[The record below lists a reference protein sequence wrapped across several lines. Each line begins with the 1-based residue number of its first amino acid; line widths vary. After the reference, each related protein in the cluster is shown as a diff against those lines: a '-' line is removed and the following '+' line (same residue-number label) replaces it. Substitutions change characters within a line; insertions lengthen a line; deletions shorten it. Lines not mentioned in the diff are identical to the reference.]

1 MSSIVIRGVD
11 VAIIDRIK
19 FDGTLDGNWLLHK
32 YPGEEFVLGSQ
43 LIVGE
48 GQLAVFVK
56 GGRALDFLG
65 PGTHT
70 LSTGNI
76 PILLKLVNLPFG
88 SKTPFTAEIYYI
100 NTTLNMNLKWGTESP
115 IQIIDPVYQVR
126 INARANGQYTL
137 RIEDYG
143 LFLTQLVG
151 TRRSGTT
158 ILFNEFIPNFRGII
172 LNSIDT
178 ILAQYIVEHKVS
190 VLEIRTKQKEIGS
203 LCYEEIKE
211 EFTKFGMQLVNFF
224 VNSIN
229 FPDEDME
236 AINEILERK
245 AEFDILGDARYAT
258 EKQFE
263 VMGNFARNEGV
274 SEMANAG
281 VGLGM
286 GLGMI
291 GQVGQAFSNITGN
304 TLGQQAQAQAPS
316 APQSPVTFICK
327 QCSHQNAPDAR
338 FCSGCGSALQAP
350 ATKKVCPK
358 CRTENDEQARFCNQ
372 CGTSIG
378 PAVCRQCGKTQ
389 SPGARFCNECG
400 TSLGT
405 E

>member
-1 MSSIVIRGVD
+1 LSSIVIRGVD
-11 VAIIDRIK
+11 LAIIDRIK
-19 FDGTLDGNWLLHK
+19 FDGTVDGNWLLHK

-137 RIEDYG
+137 RIEDYS

-158 ILFNEFIPNFRGII
+158 ILFSEFVPNFRGII

-178 ILAQYIVEHKVS
+178 ILAQYIVEHRVS
-190 VLEIRTKQKEIGS
+190 VLEIRTKQKEIGG
-203 LCYEEIKE
+203 LCYEEIKA
-211 EFTKFGMQLVNFF
+211 EFTRFGMNLVNFF

-236 AINEILERK
+236 AINEILQRK
-245 AEFDILGDARYAT
+245 AEFNILGDARYAT

-263 VMGNFARNEGV
+263 VMENFSRNEGV
-274 SEMANAG
+274 SGMANAG

-291 GQVGQAFSNITGN
+291 GQVGQAFSQMTNN
-304 TLGQQAQAQAPS
+304 TLGQPSPQAPS
-316 APQSPVTFICK
+316 ASQSPGTIACPR
-327 QCSHQNAPDAR
+327 CRHENTPDAR
-338 FCSGCGSALQAP
+338 FCSGCGSAVQA
-350 ATKKVCPK
+350 AVAKKVCPN
-358 CRTENDEQARFCNQ
+358 CRTENEEQARFCNQ
-372 CGTSIG
+372 CGTSLG

-400 TSLGT
+400 TSIGT

>member
-1 MSSIVIRGVD
+1 M
-11 VAIIDRIK
+11 AIIDRIK
-19 FDGTLDGNWLLHK
+19 FDGTADGNWLLHK

-48 GQLAVFVK
+48 GQLAIFVK

-76 PILLKLVNLPFG
+76 PILLNLVNLPFG

-151 TRRSGTT
+151 TRRGGTT
-158 ILFNEFIPNFRGII
+158 ILFNEFVPSFRGII

-178 ILAQYIVEHKVS
+178 ILAQYIVEHRVS

-211 EFTKFGMQLVNFF
+211 EFTKFGMDLVNFF
-224 VNSIN
+224 VK
-229 FPDEDME
+229 
-236 AINEILERK
+236 L
-245 AEFDILGDARYAT
+245 
-258 EKQFE
+258 
-263 VMGNFARNEGV
+263 
-274 SEMANAG
+274 
-281 VGLGM
+281 
-286 GLGMI
+286 
-291 GQVGQAFSNITGN
+291 
-304 TLGQQAQAQAPS
+304 
-316 APQSPVTFICK
+316 
-327 QCSHQNAPDAR
+327 HQLP
-338 FCSGCGSALQAP
+338 
-350 ATKKVCPK
+350 
-358 CRTENDEQARFCNQ
+358 
-372 CGTSIG
+372 
-378 PAVCRQCGKTQ
+378 
-389 SPGARFCNECG
+389 
-400 TSLGT
+400 
-405 E
+405 

>member
-1 MSSIVIRGVD
+1 MIRGVD
-11 VAIIDRIK
+11 LAIIDRIK
-19 FDGTLDGNWLLHK
+19 FDGTVDGNWLLHK

-48 GQLAVFVK
+48 GQLAVFIK

-158 ILFNEFIPNFRGII
+158 ILFNEFVPNFRGII

-178 ILAQYIVEHKVS
+178 ILAQYIVEHRVS

-211 EFTKFGMQLVNFF
+211 QFTRFGMDLVNFF

-236 AINEILERK
+236 AINEILQRK

-263 VMGNFARNEGV
+263 VMGNFSRNEGV
-274 SEMANAG
+274 SGMANAG
-281 VGLGM
+281 IGLGM

-291 GQVGQAFSNITGN
+291 GQVGQAFSQMTNN
-304 TLGQQAQAQAPS
+304 TLGQQAQGQAPS
-316 APQSPVTFICK
+316 APQSPGTIACPR
-327 QCSHQNAPDAR
+327 CRHENAPDAR
-338 FCSGCGSALQAP
+338 FCSGCGSAVQA
-350 ATKKVCPK
+350 AAVKKICLS
-358 CRTENDEQARFCNQ
+358 CRTENDEQARFCNH
-372 CGTSIG
+372 CGTSLG

-400 TSLGT
+400 TSMGT

>member
-1 MSSIVIRGVD
+1 

-19 FDGTLDGNWLLHK
+19 FDGTVDGNWLLHK

-56 GGRALDFLG
+56 SGRALDFLG

-178 ILAQYIVEHKVS
+178 ILAQYIVEHRVS

-203 LCYEEIKE
+203 LCYEDIKE
-211 EFTKFGMQLVNFF
+211 EFTKFGMDLVNFF

-229 FPDEDME
+229 FPDEDMK

-263 VMGNFARNEGV
+263 VMGNFSRNEGV
-274 SEMANAG
+274 SGMANAG

-286 GLGMI
+286 GLGMV
-291 GQVGQAFSNITGN
+291 GQVGQAFSQMTGN
-304 TLGQQAQAQAPS
+304 TLGQQAQAQAQAPS
-316 APQSPVTFICK
+316 APQSTGMIACPRC
-327 QCSHQNAPDAR
+327 HHENAPDAR
-338 FCSGCGSALQAP
+338 FCSGCGSTLQTA
-350 ATKKVCPK
+350 AAKKVCPK
-358 CRTENDEQARFCNQ
+358 CRTENDEQARFCNH

-400 TSLGT
+400 TSMGT